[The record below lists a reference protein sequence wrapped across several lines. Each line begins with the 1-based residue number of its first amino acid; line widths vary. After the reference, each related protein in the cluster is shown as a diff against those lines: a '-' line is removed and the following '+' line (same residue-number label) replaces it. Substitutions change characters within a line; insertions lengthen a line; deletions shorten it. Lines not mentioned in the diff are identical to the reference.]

1 MRRLREYVKGHR
13 APPDKKKSRQKAR
26 KKSAAGIPA
35 IVSTTKHAIKKMGII
50 KSLRTLTTVNQ
61 KGGFD
66 CPGCAWPDPDDER
79 TKFEFCEN
87 GAKAIADEA
96 MSKKIGAKFFSKYTI
111 SELSEKSDYW
121 LNSQGRLITPMYK
134 PINSNSYEEITWENA
149 FKLIGTE
156 LKSLKSPDEAIFYTS
171 GRTSN
176 EAAFLYQLFVRVFGT
191 NNLPD
196 CSNMCHESSGSGLT
210 ETIGIGKGTV
220 TLEDFDNASL
230 VVVMGQ
236 NPGTN
241 HPRMLSALESTKKN
255 GGKII
260 HVNPLPE
267 AGLVRFKHPQDYLRF
282 SFKSTMLS
290 DLHLPVKING
300 DVALMKGIGKSLL
313 DQKNKG
319 NYKFDEDFISNKTN
333 NFNEYIESLENTSW
347 DSIIKGSGI
356 SQELIEDAGTIFAE
370 SKSIIICWA
379 MGLTQHVNAVDNIKE
394 AVNLLLIG
402 GHFGRPGAGVCPVRG
417 HSNVQGDRTM
427 GIWEKPKVEFL
438 KSLEQRFEFNAPY
451 EHGHDTVSAIKAMYD
466 NKAKVFLGLGGNFIS
481 ATPDTD
487 YTAKAIRNTSLT
499 VQISTKLNRSHL
511 ITGKKS
517 LILPCLGR
525 TERDVISGKEQF
537 VSVENSMSVVHSSKG
552 TLKPASSNL
561 RSEPNIVA
569 NIAKASI
576 SQSHNVDW
584 DYLMSD
590 YNNIRDVIEDC
601 IDGFENYNER
611 IKIPSGFYLP
621 NPPKDNQSFST
632 TDGMASFTVNE
643 IPDNSN
649 ADGYLTMM
657 TIRSH
662 DQYNTTI
669 YGLDDRYRGIKGN
682 RYVVLMNEKDIEE
695 LGFVP
700 KQNVRI
706 ISDMDGKVRIV
717 DGFKIMK
724 YEIPQG
730 CIATYFPEANP
741 LVPIGHVALKS
752 NTPASK
758 SIPVR
763 LEALN

>member
-1 MRRLREYVKGHR
+1 
-13 APPDKKKSRQKAR
+13 
-26 KKSAAGIPA
+26 
-35 IVSTTKHAIKKMGII
+35 
-50 KSLRTLTTVNQ
+50 
-61 KGGFD
+61 
-66 CPGCAWPDPDDER
+66 
-79 TKFEFCEN
+79 
-87 GAKAIADEA
+87 
-96 MSKKIGAKFFSKYTI
+96 
-111 SELSEKSDYW
+111 
-121 LNSQGRLITPMYK
+121 
-134 PINSNSYEEITWENA
+134 
-149 FKLIGTE
+149 
-156 LKSLKSPDEAIFYTS
+156 
-171 GRTSN
+171 
-176 EAAFLYQLFVRVFGT
+176 
-191 NNLPD
+191 
-196 CSNMCHESSGSGLT
+196 
-210 ETIGIGKGTV
+210 
-220 TLEDFDNASL
+220 
-230 VVVMGQ
+230 
-236 NPGTN
+236 
-241 HPRMLSALESTKKN
+241 
-255 GGKII
+255 
-260 HVNPLPE
+260 
-267 AGLVRFKHPQDYLRF
+267 
-282 SFKSTMLS
+282 
-290 DLHLPVKING
+290 
-300 DVALMKGIGKSLL
+300 
-313 DQKNKG
+313 
-319 NYKFDEDFISNKTN
+319 
-333 NFNEYIESLENTSW
+333 
-347 DSIIKGSGI
+347 
-356 SQELIEDAGTIFAE
+356 
-370 SKSIIICWA
+370 
-379 MGLTQHVNAVDNIKE
+379 
-394 AVNLLLIG
+394 
-402 GHFGRPGAGVCPVRG
+402 
-417 HSNVQGDRTM
+417 
-427 GIWEKPKVEFL
+427 
-438 KSLEQRFEFNAPY
+438 
-451 EHGHDTVSAIKAMYD
+451 MYD